1 MFIDPIIIQ
10 WLLLAAASGCAFM
23 IGIVWSDNRKDEI
36 IENTIIYLVDNNYLK
51 AKKVDG
57 EIELLPLDEIDN
69 S

>member
-23 IGIVWSDNRKDEI
+23 IGIVWSDNRKEEI
-36 IENTIIYLVDNNYLK
+36 IENTIIYLLENNFVK
-51 AKKVDG
+51 GKKVDG
-57 EIELLPLDEIDN
+57 EIELLRLDEIDN